1 MKEDSRLKTLRS
13 FMEFV
18 PDPMFLCDRTG
29 RILLYNAK
37 SLLFFEFEKTPETD
51 ILVHSILMEE
61 FLPEFSIFWK
71 ECFSDENEKKTEKLE
86 MICRCRDGRILPFE
100 IKAGV
105 SEIENEK
112 YAAFTFR
119 NISDRKDAEKDL
131 LETEK
136 KFHAIFEQAAVG
148 VALIASETGEFISIN
163 RKYCDIVGYSIREMT
178 GATFLQIT
186 HPDDLQ
192 RDLNNMKNLI
202 LGKIHSFSMEK
213 RYFHKDGSIVW
224 VNLTVS
230 PMWKEGE
237 KPSFHIAVVED
248 ITERKLAQQS
258 LERNENLFRLI
269 SEQSMLGIVLFQEG
283 RIIYANQAAAD
294 ITGRSMTEI
303 MNWKKVPFAELIH
316 PEDLFFSVYR
326 IARRSISNSAELS
339 HFDCRLKKP
348 DGTTVWAEHY
358 SRKIQIQ
365 GKPSEMVTLIDITS
379 QKNAENAL
387 KQSES
392 RFRTLMEN
400 APEAIVVLNIASQKF
415 VDFNENACRM
425 FQLTPEEM
433 FSKGPADLSP
443 VYQPDGRV
451 SSDAAA
457 EKISQTVF
465 TGKPSH
471 FEWAHMDSKGK
482 IIPCEVYLSKLPS
495 EDGILVRGSILDI
508 SERKKAEESLK
519 SISISFTHLSGSEFF
534 KAVSRH
540 IAETLSVDCVFIG
553 ELNEEKNGVNV
564 LGGFDKGKYFEMSY
578 DLDGTPCENVMSS
591 NMCIY
596 PSEVQRLFPKDTALV
611 HMNAESYLG
620 YSVKDKNS
628 QPVGI
633 MVALHSSEIKNHE
646 MITNLFNVFIERV
659 SAELQRRNSEKALY
673 ESEEHL
679 RLIVE
684 TSLDGVISVSE
695 KGIVTRWN
703 RQCENIFGWNRSE
716 AVGSR
721 LEDLVIPDIHR
732 DAHSGGMKRYLE
744 TKESKILNRRV
755 EIEGKRKDGTVFP
768 VELTIVPVQLGQSM
782 EFTAFV
788 RDITER
794 KNSEE
799 AIRELNNTL
808 ERKVSERTAE
818 LTLALSELKAA
829 RDRAEEATRTKS
841 EFLANMSHEIR
852 TPMNAIIGLSHL
864 ALQTGLN
871 DKQTDYIQKI
881 YQSGTAL
888 LGIINDIL
896 DFSKIEAG
904 KLELENIDFR
914 FYDIF
919 QNLHMML
926 YGKAREKNII
936 LSFDVSK
943 DVPEYLRGDSLRF
956 GQVLL
961 NLTDNAVK
969 FTSSGRVT
977 VSVRNLER
985 RENRSLLKIEVSDT
999 GIGLSDQ
1006 QVQKLFQPFSQAD
1019 GSTTRRFGGTG
1030 LGLTISRSIVL
1041 MLGGNIEVLSQPGKG
1056 SIFYFSV
1063 WMHHGSPVSISAM
1076 EKGRNSVRGRKW
1088 HLEGLKVLLA
1098 EDNEINQQ
1106 IALEIME
1113 QEGISVRIA
1122 GNGIE
1127 ALKILNEEGAGNF
1140 DLILMDIQMPELDGY
1155 QTALKIRE
1163 KREYDRIP
1171 ILAMTAHASAEDRAR
1186 CLSFG
1191 MQDHI
1196 TKPFNQNFLFETLEK
1211 WKSEPFFQFEIQSH

>member
-1 MKEDSRLKTLRS
+1 
-13 FMEFV
+13 
-18 PDPMFLCDRTG
+18 
-29 RILLYNAK
+29 
-37 SLLFFEFEKTPETD
+37 
-51 ILVHSILMEE
+51 
-61 FLPEFSIFWK
+61 
-71 ECFSDENEKKTEKLE
+71 
-86 MICRCRDGRILPFE
+86 
-100 IKAGV
+100 
-105 SEIENEK
+105 
-112 YAAFTFR
+112 
-119 NISDRKDAEKDL
+119 
-131 LETEK
+131 
-136 KFHAIFEQAAVG
+136 
-148 VALIASETGEFISIN
+148 
-163 RKYCDIVGYSIREMT
+163 
-178 GATFLQIT
+178 
-186 HPDDLQ
+186 
-192 RDLNNMKNLI
+192 
-202 LGKIHSFSMEK
+202 
-213 RYFHKDGSIVW
+213 
-224 VNLTVS
+224 
-230 PMWKEGE
+230 
-237 KPSFHIAVVED
+237 
-248 ITERKLAQQS
+248 
-258 LERNENLFRLI
+258 
-269 SEQSMLGIVLFQEG
+269 
-283 RIIYANQAAAD
+283 
-294 ITGRSMTEI
+294 
-303 MNWKKVPFAELIH
+303 
-316 PEDLFFSVYR
+316 
-326 IARRSISNSAELS
+326 
-339 HFDCRLKKP
+339 
-348 DGTTVWAEHY
+348 
-358 SRKIQIQ
+358 
-365 GKPSEMVTLIDITS
+365 
-379 QKNAENAL
+379 
-387 KQSES
+387 
-392 RFRTLMEN
+392 
-400 APEAIVVLNIASQKF
+400 
-415 VDFNENACRM
+415 
-425 FQLTPEEM
+425 
-433 FSKGPADLSP
+433 
-443 VYQPDGRV
+443 
-451 SSDAAA
+451 
-457 EKISQTVF
+457 
-465 TGKPSH
+465 
-471 FEWAHMDSKGK
+471 
-482 IIPCEVYLSKLPS
+482 
-495 EDGILVRGSILDI
+495 
-508 SERKKAEESLK
+508 
-519 SISISFTHLSGSEFF
+519 
-534 KAVSRH
+534 
-540 IAETLSVDCVFIG
+540 
-553 ELNEEKNGVNV
+553 
-564 LGGFDKGKYFEMSY
+564 
-578 DLDGTPCENVMSS
+578 
-591 NMCIY
+591 
-596 PSEVQRLFPKDTALV
+596 
-611 HMNAESYLG
+611 
-620 YSVKDKNS
+620 
-628 QPVGI
+628 
-633 MVALHSSEIKNHE
+633 
-646 MITNLFNVFIERV
+646 
-659 SAELQRRNSEKALY
+659 
-673 ESEEHL
+673 
-679 RLIVE
+679 
-684 TSLDGVISVSE
+684 
-695 KGIVTRWN
+695 
-703 RQCENIFGWNRSE
+703 NIFGWNRSE

-1076 EKGRNSVRGRKW
+1076 E
-1088 HLEGLKVLLA
+1088 
-1098 EDNEINQQ
+1098 
-1106 IALEIME
+1106 
-1113 QEGISVRIA
+1113 
-1122 GNGIE
+1122 
-1127 ALKILNEEGAGNF
+1127 
-1140 DLILMDIQMPELDGY
+1140 
-1155 QTALKIRE
+1155 
-1163 KREYDRIP
+1163 
-1171 ILAMTAHASAEDRAR
+1171 
-1186 CLSFG
+1186 
-1191 MQDHI
+1191 
-1196 TKPFNQNFLFETLEK
+1196 
-1211 WKSEPFFQFEIQSH
+1211 

>member
-1 MKEDSRLKTLRS
+1 MKESTDMISLQT

-18 PDPMFLCDRTG
+18 SDTMFFCDITG
-29 RILLYNAK
+29 RIIFHNAK
-37 SLLFFEFEKTPETD
+37 AEIFFEFDILSVEKTSVYSLLAEQY
-51 ILVHSILMEE
+51 
-61 FLPEFSIFWK
+61 LPEFSLFWK
-71 ECFSDENEKKTEKLE
+71 ECFSEKKEINQEKLE
-86 MICRCRDGRILPFE
+86 AYCICRDGRILPFE
-100 IKAGV
+100 IKAAV
-105 SEIENEK
+105 SEIQNEK
-112 YAAFTFR
+112 FAALTFR

-148 VALIASETGEFISIN
+148 VAIIASETGEFISIN

-186 HPDDLQ
+186 HPDDLE
-192 RDLNNMKNLI
+192 RDLDNMKSLVS
-202 LGKIHSFSMEK
+202 GKIHSFSMEK
-213 RYFHKDGSIVW
+213 RYFHKAGSIVW

-230 PMWKEGE
+230 PMWKKGE
-237 KPSFHIAVVED
+237 KPTYHIAVVED
-248 ITERKLAQQS
+248 ITERKKAQLA
-258 LERNENLFRLI
+258 LESNENLFRLI

-283 RIIYANQAAAD
+283 KIIYANQAAAD
-294 ITGRSMTEI
+294 ITGRKISEI
-303 MNWKKVPFAELIH
+303 MKWSKVPFRELIH
-316 PEDLFFSVYR
+316 PEDLYFSVYR

-339 HFDCRLKKP
+339 HFDCRLKKT
-348 DGTTVWAEHY
+348 DGSTVWIEHY

-387 KQSES
+387 KQSET

-400 APEAIVVLNIASQKF
+400 APEAIVVFSPASQKF

-433 FSKGPADLSP
+433 FQRGPADLSP
-443 VYQPDGRV
+443 FYQPDGRI
-451 SSDAAA
+451 SSDAAK
-457 EKISQTVF
+457 EKISQTVIS
-465 TGKPSH
+465 GKPCH

-495 EDGILVRGSILDI
+495 EEELLVRGSILDI

-519 SISISFTHLSGSEFF
+519 SIATSFTHLSGSEFF

-553 ELNEEKNGVNV
+553 ELNEEKDGVNV
-564 LGGFDKGKYFEMSY
+564 LGGFDKGEYFEMSY
-578 DLDGTPCENVMSS
+578 LLEHTPCENVISS
-591 NMCIY
+591 NTCIY
-596 PSEVQRLFPKDTALV
+596 PSAVQRLFPKDIALV

-620 YSVKDKNS
+620 YSVRDKNNE
-628 QPVGI
+628 PVGI
-633 MVALHSSEIKNHE
+633 MVALHSSELKNHE

-684 TSLDGVISVSE
+684 TSLDGVISVTE
-695 KGIVTRWN
+695 KGMITRWN
-703 RQCENIFGWNRSE
+703 LQCENIFGWKRSE
-716 AVGSR
+716 AIGSR
-721 LEDLVIPDIHR
+721 LEDLIIPDVHR
-732 DAHSGGMKRYLE
+732 NAHLTGMKRYLE
-744 TKESKILNRRV
+744 TKESRILNSRI

-768 VELTIVPVQLGQSM
+768 VELTIVPVEFGQSL

-881 YQSGTAL
+881 NQSGTAL

-904 KLELENIDFR
+904 RLELEDIDFR
-914 FYDIF
+914 LSDIF
-919 QNLHMML
+919 QNLNLML
-926 YGKAREKNII
+926 YEKAGGKNIS
-936 LSFDVSK
+936 LSFDISPN
-943 DVPEYLRGDSLRF
+943 VPEFLRGDSLRF

-969 FTSSGRVT
+969 FTASGKVT
-977 VSVRNLER
+977 VSVRSQER
-985 RENRSLLKIEVSDT
+985 KDDRSLLKIEVSDT
-999 GIGLSDQ
+999 GIGLSDTQ
-1006 QVQKLFQPFSQAD
+1006 IKKLFRPFSQAD

-1030 LGLTISRSIVL
+1030 LGLTISRSIVA
-1041 MLGGNIEVLSQPGKG
+1041 MLGGEIDVKSFPGKG
-1056 SIFYFSV
+1056 SIFSFSV
-1063 WMHHGSPVSISAM
+1063 WMKHGNAVPNSALD
-1076 EKGRNSVRGRKW
+1076 EGKKSDRERKW
-1088 HLEGLKVLLA
+1088 NLEGLRVLLA

-1106 IALEIME
+1106 IAVEIMQ
-1113 QEGISVRIA
+1113 QEGIAVTIA
-1122 GNGIE
+1122 ENGVE
-1127 ALKILNEEGAGNF
+1127 ALRLLNESGSGVF
-1140 DLILMDIQMPELDGY
+1140 DVILMDIQMPELDGY
-1155 QTALKIRE
+1155 QTSLKIRE
-1163 KREYDRIP
+1163 RREYDSIP
-1171 ILAMTAHASAEDRAR
+1171 ILAMTAHASPEDRAR

-1196 TKPFNQNFLFETLEK
+1196 TKPFNQNFLFETLER
-1211 WKSEPFFQFEIQSH
+1211 WKLKPSFQFEIQSH